1 MSEDDMSHRTHNRVV
16 FTKVISGAMLALCL
30 FLGGSMAKGDWKSD
44 ANARIEQY
52 RKRNAQITVVDM
64 NGQPVHD
71 INVQIAQT
79 THSFAFG
86 SCFNSG
92 HLSDTTYTNF
102 FKNHFE
108 WAVCE
113 NDSKWTANEGTQGQ
127 ITYTNADNT
136 YNWCNNNGIKMRG
149 HCIFWEQ
156 QSSLPGWVAN
166 LGYAPWPQTSAL
178 YTACQNRLNSAV
190 PHFQGKFLHWDVDN
204 EQLTDSFFDRL
215 EVGGPGSADVNSR
228 VWMYQRANQLDP
240 NCLLFVNEYSGNSFG
255 SYTATAYINLINN
268 LRGKGAPIHGI
279 GIQGHISSPFQPDTY
294 WSSVLT
300 PLNAL
305 GLPIWATEFD
315 SDTTNDSQRATD
327 LENYFRIMFSDPNA
341 AGIMMWGF
349 MVGTTWR
356 ASGAWG
362 LVSTT
367 GTLNAAGIE
376 YESLMNEWT
385 TNDSNY
391 TDLNGVVD
399 FRGFHGS
406 YEITLSS
413 PGQTTEI
420 HAIELDPGT
429 TDVQFTLA
437 TDLHNPEPD
446 FNAPTPNPMTWATV
460 PTAIGS
466 STITMTATTA
476 TDATMPVQYYFECTN
491 HGEANSIWQTSPTYV
506 AQGLNP
512 LTSYSFR
519 VKAHDSATSHNETDW
534 SSTQSATTQPPGTD
548 IEILGS
554 WVTGTTHAKEA
565 GYNRALIF
573 IANAEA
579 STTYLT
585 SVTYGEQAMTRVID
599 VNVGSSIRNNAAAF
613 ILNEAGVAAA
623 TNGTFV
629 PTWSATPSS
638 VAYASVF
645 LSNVDQTT
653 PIGVKDSNS
662 TIGTTP
668 NPIATNP
675 LVTIDDDM
683 VIVSAVDGNPGSFT
697 LNGGF
702 TEGADQSVGGSTGCT
717 GVAGHKS
724 ATGANE
730 TPSATFTGTVNRQV
744 IIGFV
749 VKAAPTPPTYPDC
762 NSVQAGHYRLDSDLN
777 GDCYVDLLDLEIMAN
792 YWLNTNCAT
801 SGNCQGA
808 DFAPTNGTVDFYDFA
823 DFGAEW
829 RQCNNPLDAN
839 CTPNWPN

>member
-1 MSEDDMSHRTHNRVV
+1 MIMMGRRTHNRVV
-16 FTKVISGAMLALCL
+16 FTKVLSGAVLVLCL
-30 FLGGSMAKGDWKSD
+30 FLGGSTAKGDWKSD
-44 ANARIEQY
+44 ANARIEQN

-71 INVQIAQT
+71 ISVQIAQT

-92 HLSDTTYTNF
+92 HLNDSIYTNF

-156 QSSLPGWVAN
+156 QNSLPGWVAN

-240 NCLLFVNEYSGNSFG
+240 NCKLFVNEYSGNSFG

-279 GIQGHISSPFQPDTY
+279 GLQGHINSPFQPDTY

-315 SDTTNDSQRATD
+315 SDTTSDSQRATD
-327 LENYFRIMFSDPNA
+327 LENYFRIMFSDPNV

-349 MVGTTWR
+349 MTGTTWR

-362 LVSTT
+362 LVNSS

-385 TNDSNY
+385 TNDANY
-391 TDLNGVVD
+391 TDPNGKVN

-406 YEITLSS
+406 YEITLSA
-413 PGQTTEI
+413 PGQTTEV
-420 HAIELDPGT
+420 HAIELTPGT

-476 TDATMPVQYYFECTN
+476 ADATMPVRYYFECAN
-491 HGEANSIWQTSPTYV
+491 HGEANSTWQTSPTYV
-506 AQGLNP
+506 AQGLTP
-512 LTSYSFR
+512 STSYSFR
-519 VKAHDSATSHNETDW
+519 VKARDSAIVPNETGW
-534 SSTQSATTQPPGTD
+534 SSTLSATTAAPGTD
-548 IEILGS
+548 VNIIGS
-554 WVTGTTHAKEA
+554 WLSSTTHTKES
-565 GYNRALIF
+565 GYSRALIL
-573 IANAEA
+573 IAHEE
-579 STTYLT
+579 STSGNPALT
-585 SVTYGEQAMTRVID
+585 SVTYGGQTMTKIID
-599 VNVGSSIRNNAAAF
+599 VNAVLGYGNYVAAF

-623 TNGTFV
+623 TDGTFV
-629 PTWSATPSS
+629 PTWSSATSC
-638 VAYASVF
+638 VAYASAF
-645 LSNVDQTT
+645 FSNTNQTT
-653 PIGVKDSNS
+653 LIGATARNS
-662 TIGTTP
+662 TTASTP
-668 NPIATNP
+668 NPITTAALATNYG
-675 LVTIDDDM
+675 DM
-683 VIVSAVDGNPGSFT
+683 VILGATCGNIGSYT
-697 LNGGF
+697 LNNGF
-702 TEGADQSVGGSTGCT
+702 TEGVDQSVGGTGIT
-717 GVAGHKS
+717 GVTGHKL
-724 ATGANE
+724 ATGSPE
-730 TPSATFTGTVNRQV
+730 TPSATYNSGPNRQA
-744 IIGFV
+744 IIGLV
-749 VKAAPTPPTYPDC
+749 LQAAPPPTYPDC
-762 NSVQAGHYRLDSDLN
+762 NAVQLGGHKLDSDLN
-777 GDCYVDLLDLEIMAN
+777 GDCYVDYEDLAIIAY
-792 YWLNTNCAT
+792 YWLHTDCTAP
-801 SGNCQGA
+801 SNCQGA
-808 DFAPTNGTVDFYDFA
+808 DFAPTDGTVDFYDFA

-839 CTPNWPN
+839 CTPNW